1 MLGGAVA
8 RGVATRVGASVATKA
23 VAGRAGQFA
32 GGVLSSYANADRAQR
47 QAEEEDPTTPQSGFA
62 R

>member
-32 GGVLSSYANADRAQR
+32 GGVLSSYANADRERER
-47 QAEEEDPTTPQSGFA
+47 QAEDPTTPQDGFA